1 MADTTNMEP
10 SGDQGVVGQPRLQF
24 SIQGGPSNL
33 TLPQLPHCVFVPFQ
47 APGACVYQ
55 GERAHTPNSELEAQK
70 NFLQHQIEVSLS
82 ALNRLLLL
90 LLLLLL
96 LYNVQR
102 GVNLISNIGKIL
114 ILHYFR
120 G

>member
-47 APGACVYQ
+47 AGACVYR
-55 GERAHTPNSELEAQK
+55 GERACSTPDSELEAQK
-70 NFLQHQIEVSLS
+70 KFLQHQIEVSLS

-90 LLLLLL
+90 L
-96 LYNVQR
+96 YNVQW

-114 ILHYFR
+114 ILHSF
-120 G
+120 

>member
-1 MADTTNMEP
+1 LADSTNMEP

-24 SIQGGPSNL
+24 SIQGGPPNL
-33 TLPQLPHCVFVPFQ
+33 TLPQLPHCVFVPIQ

-55 GERAHTPNSELEAQK
+55 GERACSTPNSELEAQK

-90 LLLLLL
+90 LLLL
-96 LYNVQR
+96 YNVQR

-114 ILHYFR
+114 ILHSFR
-120 G
+120 A